1 MKQNLAVLFAVVGF
15 ARLGPEIRKFLL
27 FAIGSSFQR
36 SGEKR
41 YVVLESL
48 TSSAFFHC

>member
-15 ARLGPEIRKFLL
+15 GDWGRNLRLL